1 VGRENLGA
9 REAREEFSAMLF
21 ERITGAEAL
30 RSSDI
35 VAATAAATRAAT
47 RRRDLIDAWRLT
59 KPYFVSEEK
68 FAAWTLLAAVV
79 VLNLANVYVHVR
91 INQWSAAEYNA
102 LGMYD
107 YNEFIYQFWIFLIL
121 SAFNIVI
128 TVYAL
133 YLNQMLQIRWR
144 RWLTR
149 RYLATWLTDRTYFRL
164 QLVGGS
170 TDNPDQR
177 IQEDLNLFTTYVMS
191 LSLGLLTAV
200 VSLFSFLFILWYLS
214 GPAEIPLGTWG
225 TWYIPGYLVW
235 AALIYSSIGTWL
247 SIKVGRP
254 LVPLNF
260 AQQRFEADFRYSLIR
275 LRENAES
282 IAFYGGEAPEYSI
295 FRSRFSNVVDNF
307 YRIMVRRKHL
317 SWFTASFTQAAIV
330 FPILVA
336 APRYF
341 AKQIQLGGLIQVL
354 GAFGMVQNALSF
366 IVTSYPDIAA
376 WQACTERL
384 SSFEGRMRQVAE
396 AMRAPQ
402 QIALRRGSGVEVQNL
417 DIDLPDGTPLLRGV
431 HFSVAP
437 GEALLLKGP
446 TGAGKS
452 TTLRAM
458 AGLWPFG
465 RGEVALGDGLE
476 MFLPQKPYLPL
487 GTLRQV
493 LLYPREDKEGARRVR
508 DQRLEEVLNLVNLGP
523 FARFLDTVDNWALRL
538 SLGEQQRLAFARVL
552 LVEPSVV
559 IMDEATS
566 ALDET
571 AEAQLY
577 SLIRRLPHRPTIVS
591 VGHRSTLREF
601 HDRICDIGA
610 FR

>member
-1 VGRENLGA
+1 VLA
-9 REAREEFSAMLF
+9 RRGAREEFSDMLF

-30 RSSDI
+30 RSSD
-35 VAATAAATRAAT
+35 AASAVSTARAAA
-47 RRRDLIDAWRLT
+47 RRRDLADAWRLT

-68 FAAWTLLAAVV
+68 FAAWTLLAMV
-79 VLNLANVYVHVR
+79 VLLNLGNVYVHVR

-102 LGMYD
+102 LGTYNYD
-107 YNEFIYQFWIFLIL
+107 EFIYQFWIFLIL

-164 QLVGGS
+164 QLSGS
-170 TDNPDQR
+170 TTDNPDQR

-191 LSLGLLTAV
+191 LSLGLMTAV
-200 VSLFSFLFILWYLS
+200 VSLLSFLFILWELS
-214 GPAEIPLGTWG
+214 GPAHLSLGSWG
-225 TWYIPGYLVW
+225 SWYIPGYLVW
-235 AALIYSSIGTWL
+235 AALIYSGIGTWL

-282 IAFYGGEAPEYSI
+282 VAFYGGEAPEYSI
-295 FRSRFSNVVDNF
+295 FRARFSNVVDNF
-307 YRIMVRRKHL
+307 WRIMVRRKHL
-317 SWFTASFTQAAIV
+317 SWFTASYTQAAIV

-341 AKQIQLGGLIQVL
+341 SKQIQLGGLIQVL

-366 IVTSYPDIAA
+366 IINSYADIAA

-384 SSFEGRMRQVAE
+384 STFEARMRAVRD
-396 AMRAPQ
+396 AMAAPQ
-402 QIALRRGSGVEVQNL
+402 QIALRRGGGLEVQNL
-417 DIDLPDGTPLLRGV
+417 DIDLPDGTALLRGV

-437 GEALLLKGP
+437 GEALLLVGP

-465 RGEVALGDGLE
+465 KGEVCLGEGLE

-487 GTLRQV
+487 GTLRQAM
-493 LLYPREDKEGARRVR
+493 LYPREDRVDGQR
-508 DQRLEEVLNLVNLGP
+508 VTDERLEEVLKMVNLGP
-523 FARFLDTVDNWALRL
+523 FARSLDTVDNWALRL
-538 SLGEQQRLAFARVL
+538 SLGEQQRFAFARVI
-552 LVEPSVV
+552 LVEPAIV

-566 ALDET
+566 ALDEPT
-571 AEAQLY
+571 EALLY
-577 SLIRRLPHRPTIVS
+577 GLLRKMPHRPTVVS

-601 HDRICDIGA
+601 HDKVCDIGE

>member
-1 VGRENLGA
+1 
-9 REAREEFSAMLF
+9 MLF
-21 ERITGAEAL
+21 EKITGAEAL
-30 RSSDI
+30 RSTDSAPS
-35 VAATAAATRAAT
+35 VAAGRAAA
-47 RRRDLIDAWRLT
+47 RRRDLSDAWRLT
-59 KPYFVSEEK
+59 KPYFFSEEK
-68 FAAWTLLAAVV
+68 VAARILLGAVV
-79 VLNLANVYVHVR
+79 FLNLANVYVHVR

-102 LGMYD
+102 LGAYNYD
-107 YNEFIYQFWIFLIL
+107 EFVYQFWIFLIL

-144 RWLTR
+144 RWMTR

-164 QLVGGS
+164 QLAGGQS
-170 TDNPDQR
+170 DNPDQR

-191 LSLGLLTAV
+191 LSLGLMTAV
-200 VSLFSFLFILWYLS
+200 VSLFSFLFILWGLS
-214 GPAEIPLGTWG
+214 GPAQIPLGNWG
-225 TWYIPGYLVW
+225 IWYIPGYLVW
-235 AALIYSSIGTWL
+235 AALLYSGIGTWL

-282 IAFYGGEAPEYSI
+282 IAFYGGEAPEYAV
-295 FRSRFSNVVDNF
+295 FHGRFAHVVDNF
-307 YRIMVRRKHL
+307 WRIMVRRKHL
-317 SWFTASFTQAAIV
+317 SWFTASYTQAAIV

-366 IVTSYPDIAA
+366 IINSYADIAA

-384 SSFEGRMRQVAE
+384 ATFDGRMREVAE
-396 AMRAPQ
+396 SMRAPQ
-402 QIALRRGSGVEVQNL
+402 QIALKRGGGVAVKGL
-417 DIDLPDGTPLLRGV
+417 DVDLPDGTRLLRNV

-437 GEALLLKGP
+437 SKALLLIGP

-465 RGEVALGDGLE
+465 RGEINLGEGVE

-493 LLYPREDKEGARRVR
+493 MLYPREDREEGRQHVT
-508 DQRLEEVLNLVNLGP
+508 DERLEEVLNLVGLGI
-523 FARFLDTVDNWALRL
+523 FVRALHTVDNWSLRL

-552 LVEPSVV
+552 LMEPSVV

-566 ALDET
+566 ALDEP
-571 AEAQLY
+571 AEARLY
-577 SLIRRLPHRPTIVS
+577 SLIRRLPHRPTVVS

-601 HDRICDIGA
+601 HDEVCDLGQ

>member
-1 VGRENLGA
+1 
-9 REAREEFSAMLF
+9 MLF

-30 RSSDI
+30 RGGGD
-35 VAATAAATRAAT
+35 AAAAVQLSRGGA
-47 RRRDLIDAWRLT
+47 RRRDLADAWRLT

-68 FAAWTLLAAVV
+68 VAAWTLLAAVV
-79 VLNLANVYVHVR
+79 LLNLANVYVHVR

-102 LGMYD
+102 LGTYNYD
-107 YNEFIYQFWIFLIL
+107 EFIYQFWVFLVL

-149 RYLATWLTDRTYFRL
+149 RYITTWLTDRTYFRL
-164 QLVGGS
+164 QLSGGT

-177 IQEDLNLFTTYVMS
+177 IQEDLNLFTTYAMS

-200 VSLFSFLFILWYLS
+200 VSLFSFLFILWDLS
-214 GPAEIPLGTWG
+214 GPARIPLGNWG

-235 AALIYSSIGTWL
+235 AALLYSGIGTWL

-282 IAFYGGEAPEYSI
+282 IAFYAGEAPESTI
-295 FRSRFSNVVDNF
+295 FRSRFANVVDNF
-307 YRIMVRRKHL
+307 WRIMVRRKQL
-317 SWFTASFTQAAIV
+317 SWFTATFTQAAIV

-366 IVTSYPDIAA
+366 IITSYPDIAA

-384 SSFEGRMRQVAE
+384 SGFETRMRQVADS
-396 AMRAPQ
+396 MRAPQ
-402 QIALRRGSGVEVQNL
+402 QIALRRGGGVEVQNL
-417 DIDLPDGTPLLRGV
+417 DIDLPDGTALLRGV
-431 HFSVAP
+431 NFSVAP
-437 GEALLLKGP
+437 GQALLLVGP
-446 TGAGKS
+446 TGSGKS

-465 RGEVALGDGLE
+465 KGEVGLGEGLE

-487 GTLRQV
+487 GTLRQA
-493 LLYPREDKEGARRVR
+493 LLYPREDRDDVKRVS
-508 DQRLEEVLNLVNLGP
+508 DERLEQVLKMVNLGG
-523 FARFLDTVDNWALRL
+523 FTRMLDTVDNWALRL
-538 SLGEQQRLAFARVL
+538 SLGEQQRLAFARVIL
-552 LVEPSVV
+552 IEPSVV

-566 ALDET
+566 ALDEPT
-571 AEAQLY
+571 EAMLY
-577 SLIRRLPHRPTIVS
+577 GLLRRMGHRPTIVS

-601 HDRICDIGA
+601 HDKVCDIGA

>member
-1 VGRENLGA
+1 
-9 REAREEFSAMLF
+9 MLF

-30 RSSDI
+30 RSSD
-35 VAATAAATRAAT
+35 AAAAVSTSRAAA
-47 RRRDLIDAWRLT
+47 RRRDLVDAWRLT

-68 FAAWTLLAAVV
+68 VAAWTLLAAVV
-79 VLNLANVYVHVR
+79 LLNLANVYVHVR

-102 LGMYD
+102 LGMYNYD
-107 YNEFIYQFWIFLIL
+107 EFIYQFWIFLIL

-164 QLVGGS
+164 QLVGGT

-200 VSLFSFLFILWYLS
+200 VSLFSFLFILWELS
-214 GPAEIPLGTWG
+214 GPATIPLGNWG

-235 AALIYSSIGTWL
+235 AALLYSGIGTWL

-254 LVPLNF
+254 LVPLSF

-282 IAFYGGEAPEYSI
+282 IAFYGGEAPEYSV

-366 IVTSYPDIAA
+366 IVNSYPDIAA

-396 AMRAPQ
+396 SMRAPQ
-402 QIALRRGSGVEVQNL
+402 QIALRRGGGVEVSNL
-417 DIDLPDGTPLLRGV
+417 DIDLPDGTRLLRGV
-431 HFSVAP
+431 NFSASP
-437 GEALLLKGP
+437 GEALLLVGP
-446 TGAGKS
+446 TGSGKS

-465 RGEVALGDGLE
+465 KGEVGLGEGVE

-493 LLYPREDKEGARRVR
+493 MLYPREDQEDARRVP
-508 DQRLEEVLNLVNLGP
+508 DERLEEVLKLVDLGS
-523 FARFLDTVDNWALRL
+523 FVRVLDTIDNWSLRL

-566 ALDET
+566 ALDEPT
-571 AEAQLY
+571 EARLY
-577 SLIRRLPHRPTIVS
+577 SLIRKMPHRPTIVS

-601 HDRICDIGA
+601 HDKICDIGT

>member
-1 VGRENLGA
+1 
-9 REAREEFSAMLF
+9 
-21 ERITGAEAL
+21 
-30 RSSDI
+30 
-35 VAATAAATRAAT
+35 
-47 RRRDLIDAWRLT
+47 
-59 KPYFVSEEK
+59 PYFVSEEK
-68 FAAWTLLAAVV
+68 VAAWTLLAAVV
-79 VLNLANVYVHVR
+79 LLNLANVYVHVR

-102 LGMYD
+102 LGTYNYD
-107 YNEFIYQFWIFLIL
+107 EFIYQFWIFLIL

-149 RYLATWLTDRTYFRL
+149 RYISTWLTDRTYFRL
-164 QLVGGS
+164 QLSGGGA
-170 TDNPDQR
+170 DNPDQR
-177 IQEDLNLFTTYVMS
+177 IQEDLNLFTTYAMS

-200 VSLFSFLFILWYLS
+200 VSLFSFLFILWDLS
-214 GPAEIPLGTWG
+214 GPARIPLGTMG

-235 AALIYSSIGTWL
+235 AALLYSSIGTWL

-275 LRENAES
+275 MRENAES
-282 IAFYGGEAPEYSI
+282 VAFYGGEAPEYSI
-295 FRSRFSNVVDNF
+295 FRSRFANVVDNF
-307 YRIMVRRKHL
+307 WRIMVRRKQL
-317 SWFTASFTQAAIV
+317 SWFTATFTQAAIV

-366 IVTSYPDIAA
+366 IITSYPDIAA

-384 SSFEGRMRQVAE
+384 SGFETRMRQVADS
-396 AMRAPQ
+396 MRAPQ
-402 QIALRRGSGVEVQNL
+402 QIALRRGGGVEVQNL
-417 DIDLPDGTPLLRGV
+417 DVDLPDGTPLLRGV
-431 HFSVAP
+431 NFAVAP
-437 GEALLLKGP
+437 GQALLLVGP
-446 TGAGKS
+446 TGSGKS

-465 RGEVALGDGLE
+465 KGDVGLGEGLE
-476 MFLPQKPYLPL
+476 MFLPQRPYLPL
-487 GTLRQV
+487 GTLRQA
-493 LLYPREDKEGARRVR
+493 LLYPREDRDDAKRVT
-508 DQRLEEVLNLVNLGP
+508 DDRLEQVLKLVNLGP
-523 FARFLDTVDNWALRL
+523 FARMLDSVDNWALRL
-538 SLGEQQRLAFARVL
+538 SLGEQQRLAFARVIL
-552 LVEPSVV
+552 IEPSVV

-566 ALDET
+566 ALDEPT
-571 AEAQLY
+571 EAMLY
-577 SLIRRLPHRPTIVS
+577 GLLRKMGHRPTIVS

-601 HDRICDIGA
+601 HDKVCDIGQ

>member
-1 VGRENLGA
+1 
-9 REAREEFSAMLF
+9 MLL
-21 ERITGAEAL
+21 EKITGAEAL
-30 RSSDI
+30 RSSDRI
-35 VAATAAATRAAT
+35 AAGASAFAPSK
-47 RRRDLIDAWRLT
+47 RRDIKDAWRLA
-59 KPYFVSEEK
+59 KPYFLSEEK
-68 FAAWTLLAAVV
+68 RVAWILLAAVIA
-79 VLNLANVYVHVR
+79 LNLANVYVHVR

-102 LGMYD
+102 LGQYNYD
-107 YNEFIYQFWIFLIL
+107 EFIYQFYIFLVL

-164 QLVGGS
+164 QLVGGA

-177 IQEDLNLFTTYVMS
+177 IAEDLNLFTTYVMT

-200 VSLFSFLFILWYLS
+200 VSLLSFLFILWQLS

-225 TWYIPGYLVW
+225 VWYIPGYLVW
-235 AALIYSSIGTWL
+235 AALLYSAIGTWL

-282 IAFYGGEAPEYSI
+282 VAFYGGEAPEFTI
-295 FRSRFSNVVDNF
+295 FRHRFSNVVDNF
-307 YRIMVRRKHL
+307 WRIMVRRKHL
-317 SWFTASFTQAAIV
+317 SWFTASYTQAAIV
-330 FPILVA
+330 FPIVVA

-366 IVTSYPDIAA
+366 IINSYADIAA
-376 WQACTERL
+376 WQAVTERL
-384 SSFEGRMRQVAE
+384 ATFEERMSHVTAS
-396 AMRAPQ
+396 MRAPQ
-402 QIALRRGSGVEVQNL
+402 QIALKRTGGGVEVQNL
-417 DIDLPDGTPLLRGV
+417 DIDLPDGTPLLKGV
-431 HFSVAP
+431 SFSVAAHQ
-437 GEALLLKGP
+437 ALLLIGP

-465 RGEVALGDGLE
+465 KGDVRLGDGLE
-476 MFLPQKPYLPL
+476 LFLPQRPYLPL
-487 GTLRQV
+487 GTLRQA
-493 LLYPREDKEGARRVR
+493 LLYPREEHEEHKHRIR
-508 DQRLEEVLNLVNLGP
+508 DDRLIEVLNLVHLGE
-523 FARFLDTVDNWALRL
+523 FARDLETVDNWSLRL

-552 LVEPSVV
+552 LVQPAVL

-566 ALDET
+566 ALDEAT
-571 AEAQLY
+571 EAHVYGL
-577 SLIRRLPHRPTIVS
+577 LRGLPNRPTVIS
-591 VGHRSTLREF
+591 VGHRSTLRQF
-601 HDRICDIGA
+601 HDIVCDIGG

>member
-1 VGRENLGA
+1 
-9 REAREEFSAMLF
+9 MLF

-30 RSSDI
+30 RSSD
-35 VAATAAATRAAT
+35 AAAAVSTSRAAA
-47 RRRDLIDAWRLT
+47 RRRDLVDAWRLT

-68 FAAWTLLAAVV
+68 VAAWTLLAAVV
-79 VLNLANVYVHVR
+79 LLNLANVYVHVR

-102 LGMYD
+102 LGMYNYD
-107 YNEFIYQFWIFLIL
+107 EFIYQFWIFLIL

-164 QLVGGS
+164 QLVGGT

-200 VSLFSFLFILWYLS
+200 VSLFSFLFILWELS
-214 GPAEIPLGTWG
+214 GPATIPLGNWG

-235 AALIYSSIGTWL
+235 AALLYSGIGTWL

-254 LVPLNF
+254 LVPLSF

-282 IAFYGGEAPEYSI
+282 IAFYGGEAPEYSV

-366 IVTSYPDIAA
+366 IVNSYPDIAA
-376 WQACTERL
+376 WQACTERS

-396 AMRAPQ
+396 SMRAPQ
-402 QIALRRGSGVEVQNL
+402 QIALRRGGGVEVSNL
-417 DIDLPDGTPLLRGV
+417 DIDLPDGTRLLRGV
-431 HFSVAP
+431 NFTASP
-437 GEALLLKGP
+437 GQALLLVGP
-446 TGAGKS
+446 TGSGKS

-465 RGEVALGDGLE
+465 KGEVGLGEGVE

-493 LLYPREDKEGARRVR
+493 MLYPREDQEDARRVP
-508 DQRLEEVLNLVNLGP
+508 DERLEEVLKLVDLGS
-523 FARFLDTVDNWALRL
+523 FVRVLDTIDNWSLRL

-566 ALDET
+566 ALDEPT
-571 AEAQLY
+571 EARLY
-577 SLIRRLPHRPTIVS
+577 SLIRKMPHRPTIVS

-601 HDRICDIGA
+601 HDKICDIGT

>member
-1 VGRENLGA
+1 
-9 REAREEFSAMLF
+9 MLF

-30 RSSDI
+30 RGGGD
-35 VAATAAATRAAT
+35 AAAAVQLSRRAA
-47 RRRDLIDAWRLT
+47 RRRDLMDAWRLT
-59 KPYFVSEEK
+59 RPYFMSEEK
-68 FAAWTLLAAVV
+68 VAAWTLLAAVV
-79 VLNLANVYVHVR
+79 LLNLANVYVHVR

-102 LGMYD
+102 LGTYNYD
-107 YNEFIYQFWIFLIL
+107 EFIYQFWIFLIL
-121 SAFNIVI
+121 SAFNIII

-149 RYLATWLTDRTYFRL
+149 RYIATWLADRTYFRL
-164 QLVGGS
+164 QLSGAS
-170 TDNPDQR
+170 ADNPDQR
-177 IQEDLNLFTTYVMS
+177 IQEDLNLFTTYAMS

-200 VSLFSFLFILWYLS
+200 VSLFSFLFILWDLS
-214 GPAEIPLGTWG
+214 GPARIPLGAWG

-235 AALIYSSIGTWL
+235 AALLYSGIGTWL

-282 IAFYGGEAPEYSI
+282 VAFYGGEAPEYSI
-295 FRSRFSNVVDNF
+295 FRSRFANVVDNF
-307 YRIMVRRKHL
+307 WRIMVRRKHL

-354 GAFGMVQNALSF
+354 GAFGQVQNALSF

-384 SSFEGRMRQVAE
+384 SGFEARMRQVADS
-396 AMRAPQ
+396 MRAPQ
-402 QIALRRGSGVEVQNL
+402 QITLRRGGGVEVQNL
-417 DIDLPDGTPLLRGV
+417 DIDLPDGTALLRGV
-431 HFSVAP
+431 NFSVAP
-437 GEALLLKGP
+437 GQALLLVGP
-446 TGAGKS
+446 TGSGKS

-465 RGEVALGDGLE
+465 KGDVGLGEGLE

-487 GTLRQV
+487 GTLRQAM
-493 LLYPREDKEGARRVR
+493 LYPREDRDDVKRVT
-508 DQRLEEVLNLVNLGP
+508 DERLEQVLKMVNLGG
-523 FARFLDTVDNWALRL
+523 FARMLDTVDNWALRL
-538 SLGEQQRLAFARVL
+538 SLGEQQRLAFARVIL
-552 LVEPSVV
+552 IEPAVV

-566 ALDET
+566 ALDEPT
-571 AEAQLY
+571 EAMLY
-577 SLIRRLPHRPTIVS
+577 GLLRKMGHRPTIVS

-601 HDRICDIGA
+601 HDKVCDIGQ

>member
-1 VGRENLGA
+1 
-9 REAREEFSAMLF
+9 MLF

-30 RSSDI
+30 RGGGD
-35 VAATAAATRAAT
+35 AAAAVQLSRGGA
-47 RRRDLIDAWRLT
+47 RRRDLADAWRLT

-68 FAAWTLLAAVV
+68 VAAWTLLAAVV
-79 VLNLANVYVHVR
+79 LLNLANVYVHVR

-102 LGMYD
+102 LGMYNYD
-107 YNEFIYQFWIFLIL
+107 EFIYQFWVFLVL

-149 RYLATWLTDRTYFRL
+149 RYITTWLTDRTYFRL
-164 QLVGGS
+164 QLSGGT

-177 IQEDLNLFTTYVMS
+177 IQEDLNLFTTYAMS

-200 VSLFSFLFILWYLS
+200 VSLFSFLFILWDLS
-214 GPAEIPLGTWG
+214 GPARIPLGNWG

-235 AALIYSSIGTWL
+235 AALLYSGIGTWL

-282 IAFYGGEAPEYSI
+282 IAFYAGEAPESTI
-295 FRSRFSNVVDNF
+295 FRSRFANVVDNF
-307 YRIMVRRKHL
+307 WRIMVRRKQL
-317 SWFTASFTQAAIV
+317 SWFTATFTQAAIV

-366 IVTSYPDIAA
+366 IITSYPDIAA

-384 SSFEGRMRQVAE
+384 SGFETRMRQVADS
-396 AMRAPQ
+396 MRAPQ
-402 QIALRRGSGVEVQNL
+402 QIALRRGGGVEVQNL
-417 DIDLPDGTPLLRGV
+417 DIDLPDGTALLRGV
-431 HFSVAP
+431 NFSVAP
-437 GEALLLKGP
+437 GQALLLVGP
-446 TGAGKS
+446 TGSGKS

-465 RGEVALGDGLE
+465 KGEVGLGEGLE

-487 GTLRQV
+487 GTLRQA
-493 LLYPREDKEGARRVR
+493 LLYPREDRDDVKRVS
-508 DQRLEEVLNLVNLGP
+508 DERLEQVLKMVNLGG
-523 FARFLDTVDNWALRL
+523 FTRMLDTVDNWALRL
-538 SLGEQQRLAFARVL
+538 SLGEQQRLAFARVIL
-552 LVEPSVV
+552 IEPSVV

-566 ALDET
+566 ALDEPT
-571 AEAQLY
+571 EAMLY
-577 SLIRRLPHRPTIVS
+577 GLLRRMGHRPTIVS

-601 HDRICDIGA
+601 HDKVCDIGA

>member
-1 VGRENLGA
+1 
-9 REAREEFSAMLF
+9 MLF

-30 RSSDI
+30 RSADTGAS
-35 VAATAAATRAAT
+35 VAAASRAAA
-47 RRRDLIDAWRLT
+47 RRRDLADAWRLT

-68 FAAWTLLAAVV
+68 TAAWTLVVAVV
-79 VLNLANVYVHVR
+79 LLNLANVYVHVR

-102 LGMYD
+102 LGMYNYD
-107 YNEFIYQFWIFLIL
+107 EFIHQFWIFLIL

-164 QLVGGS
+164 QLVGGT

-191 LSLGLLTAV
+191 LSLGLMTAV
-200 VSLFSFLFILWYLS
+200 VSLFSFLFILWELS
-214 GPAEIPLGTWG
+214 GPARIPLGTWG

-235 AALIYSSIGTWL
+235 AALLYSGIGTWL

-384 SSFEGRMRQVAE
+384 SAFEGRMRQVVE
-396 AMRAPQ
+396 SMRAPQ
-402 QIALRRGSGVEVQNL
+402 QITLRRGGGVEVHNL
-417 DIDLPDGTPLLRGV
+417 DIDLPDGTRLLRGV
-431 HFSVAP
+431 NFSAAP
-437 GEALLLKGP
+437 GEALLLVGP

-465 RGEVALGDGLE
+465 RGDVGLGEGVE

-487 GTLRQV
+487 GTLRQAM
-493 LLYPREDKEGARRVR
+493 LYPREDTDDAHRVS
-508 DQRLEEVLNLVNLGP
+508 DKRLIEVLEQVNLGL
-523 FARFLDTVDNWALRL
+523 FARALDTVDNWSLRL

-552 LVEPSVV
+552 LIEPAVV

-566 ALDET
+566 ALDEPT
-571 AEAQLY
+571 EARLY
-577 SLIRRLPHRPTIVS
+577 GLIRNMAHRPTIVS

-601 HDRICDIGA
+601 HDRVCDIGQ

>member
-1 VGRENLGA
+1 V
-9 REAREEFSAMLF
+9 S
-21 ERITGAEAL
+21 
-30 RSSDI
+30 
-35 VAATAAATRAAT
+35 TRAAT
-47 RRRDLIDAWRLT
+47 RRRDLADAWRLT
-59 KPYFVSEEK
+59 RPYFVSEEK
-68 FAAWTLLAAVV
+68 LAAWTLLAAVV
-79 VLNLANVYVHVR
+79 LLNLANVYVHVR

-102 LGMYD
+102 LGTYNYD
-107 YNEFIYQFWIFLIL
+107 EFIHQFYIFLVL

-149 RYLATWLTDRTYFRL
+149 RYIATWLTDRTYFRL
-164 QLVGGS
+164 QLVGGM

-191 LSLGLLTAV
+191 LSLGLMTAV
-200 VSLFSFLFILWYLS
+200 VSLFSFLFILWQLS
-214 GPAEIPLGTWG
+214 GPATIPLGSWG
-225 TWYIPGYLVW
+225 SWYIPGYLVW
-235 AALIYSSIGTWL
+235 AALIYSGIGTWL

-366 IVTSYPDIAA
+366 IVNSYPDIAA

-384 SSFEGRMRQVAE
+384 STFEGRMRQVADS
-396 AMRAPQ
+396 MRAPQ
-402 QIALRRGSGVEVQNL
+402 QIALRRGGGLEVQGL
-417 DIDLPDGTPLLRGV
+417 DIDLPDGTRLLRGV
-431 HFSVAP
+431 HFAVAP
-437 GEALLLKGP
+437 GKALLLVGP
-446 TGAGKS
+446 TGSGKS

-465 RGEVALGDGLE
+465 RGQVSLGEGVE

-493 LLYPREDKEGARRVR
+493 LLYPREDKGDGHRVS
-508 DQRLEEVLNLVNLGP
+508 DERLEEVLKLVDLGP
-523 FARFLDTVDNWALRL
+523 LARSLDMIENWSLRL

-552 LVEPSVV
+552 LMEPSVV

-566 ALDET
+566 ALDEPT
-571 AEAQLY
+571 EARLY
-577 SLIRRLPHRPTIVS
+577 GLLRKLAHRPTVVS

-601 HDRICDIGA
+601 HDMVCDIGE

>member
-1 VGRENLGA
+1 
-9 REAREEFSAMLF
+9 MLF

-30 RSSDI
+30 RSSD
-35 VAATAAATRAAT
+35 VPAVNTSRAAA
-47 RRRDLIDAWRLT
+47 RRRDLVDAWRLT
-59 KPYFVSEEK
+59 RPYFVSEEK

-79 VLNLANVYVHVR
+79 LLNLGNVYVHVR

-102 LGMYD
+102 LGAYN

-164 QLVGGS
+164 QLTGGM

-191 LSLGLLTAV
+191 LSLGLMTSV
-200 VSLFSFLFILWYLS
+200 VSLFSFLFILWELS
-214 GPAEIPLGTWG
+214 GPATIPLGTWG

-235 AALIYSSIGTWL
+235 AALLYSGIGTWL

-260 AQQRFEADFRYSLIR
+260 AQQRFEADFRYSLVR

-282 IAFYGGEAPEYSI
+282 IAFYGGEAPEYTI
-295 FRSRFSNVVDNF
+295 FRNRFSNVVDNF
-307 YRIMVRRKHL
+307 WRIMVRRKHL
-317 SWFTASFTQAAIV
+317 SWFTASYTQAAIV

-366 IVTSYPDIAA
+366 IINSYADIAA

-384 SSFEGRMRQVAE
+384 STFDGRMREVAD

-402 QIALRRGSGVEVQNL
+402 QISLSRGGGVEVRKL
-417 DIDLPDGTPLLRGV
+417 DIDLPDGTQLLRGV
-431 HFSVAP
+431 NFSVAP
-437 GEALLLKGP
+437 GEALLLIGP
-446 TGAGKS
+446 TGSGKS

-465 RGEVALGDGLE
+465 RGEVALGDGAE

-487 GTLRQV
+487 GTLRQAM
-493 LLYPREDKEGARRVR
+493 LYPREDRDDSQRVS
-508 DQRLEEVLNLVNLGP
+508 DARLEEVLKQVELGQ
-523 FARFLDTVDNWALRL
+523 FVRSLDTVDNWSLRL

-552 LVEPSVV
+552 LIEPAVV
-559 IMDEATS
+559 ILDEATS
-566 ALDET
+566 ALDEPT
-571 AEAQLY
+571 EARIYGL
-577 SLIRRLPHRPTIVS
+577 LRRMRHRPTIVS

-601 HDRICDIGA
+601 HDKVCDIGE

>member
-1 VGRENLGA
+1 MGA
-9 REAREEFSAMLF
+9 AR
-21 ERITGAEAL
+21 
-30 RSSDI
+30 
-35 VAATAAATRAAT
+35 AAA
-47 RRRDLIDAWRLT
+47 RRRDFVDAWRLT
-59 KPYFVSEEK
+59 KPYFFSEEK
-68 FAAWTLLAAVV
+68 VVAWILLVAVV
-79 VLNLANVYVHVR
+79 FLNLANVYVHVR

-102 LGMYD
+102 LGTYNYD
-107 YNEFIYQFWIFLIL
+107 EFIYQFWIFLIL
-121 SAFNIVI
+121 SGFNIVI

-164 QLVGGS
+164 QLTGVQS
-170 TDNPDQR
+170 DNPDQR

-191 LSLGLLTAV
+191 LSLGLMTAV
-200 VSLFSFLFILWYLS
+200 VSLFSFLFILWGLS
-214 GPAEIPLGTWG
+214 GPARIPLGAWG

-235 AALIYSSIGTWL
+235 AALLYSSIGTWL

-282 IAFYGGEAPEYSI
+282 IAFYGGEAPEYAV
-295 FRSRFSNVVDNF
+295 FRGRFAHVVDNF
-307 YRIMVRRKHL
+307 WRIMVRRKHL

-366 IVTSYPDIAA
+366 IVNSYPDIAA

-384 SSFEGRMRQVAE
+384 STFEGRMREVADS
-396 AMRAPQ
+396 MRAPQ
-402 QIALRRGSGVEVQNL
+402 QIALKRGSGVAVKNL
-417 DIDLPDGTPLLRGV
+417 DVDLPDGTRLLRNV
-431 HFSVAP
+431 HFAVAP
-437 GEALLLKGP
+437 GKALLLVGP

-452 TTLRAM
+452 TTLRVM

-465 RGEVALGDGLE
+465 RGEINLGDGLE

-493 LLYPREDKEGARRVR
+493 MLYPREDREEGRQRVT
-508 DQRLEEVLNLVNLGP
+508 DQRLEEVLNLVGLGI
-523 FARFLDTVDNWALRL
+523 FIRLLHTVDNWSLRL

-552 LVEPSVV
+552 LMEPSVV

-566 ALDET
+566 ALDEP
-571 AEAQLY
+571 AEARLY
-577 SLIRRLPHRPTIVS
+577 GLIRKQAHRPTVVS

-601 HDRICDIGA
+601 HDEVCDLSQ

>member
-1 VGRENLGA
+1 
-9 REAREEFSAMLF
+9 MLF

-30 RSSDI
+30 RSSD
-35 VAATAAATRAAT
+35 AAAAVSTSRAAA
-47 RRRDLIDAWRLT
+47 RRRDLVDAWRLT

-68 FAAWTLLAAVV
+68 VAAWTLLAAVV
-79 VLNLANVYVHVR
+79 LLNLANVYVHVR

-102 LGMYD
+102 LGMYNYD
-107 YNEFIYQFWIFLIL
+107 EFIYQFWIFLIL

-164 QLVGGS
+164 QLVGGT

-200 VSLFSFLFILWYLS
+200 VSLFSFLFILWELS
-214 GPAEIPLGTWG
+214 GPATIPLGNWG

-235 AALIYSSIGTWL
+235 AALLYSGIGTWL

-254 LVPLNF
+254 LVPLSF

-282 IAFYGGEAPEYSI
+282 IAFYGGEAPEYSV

-366 IVTSYPDIAA
+366 IVNSYPDIAA

-396 AMRAPQ
+396 SMRAPQ
-402 QIALRRGSGVEVQNL
+402 QIALRRGGGVEVSNL
-417 DIDLPDGTPLLRGV
+417 DIDLPDGTRLLRGV
-431 HFSVAP
+431 NFTASP
-437 GEALLLKGP
+437 GQALLLVGP
-446 TGAGKS
+446 TGSGKS

-465 RGEVALGDGLE
+465 KGEVGLGEGVE

-493 LLYPREDKEGARRVR
+493 MLYPREDQEDARRVP
-508 DQRLEEVLNLVNLGP
+508 DERLEEVLKLVDLGS
-523 FARFLDTVDNWALRL
+523 FVRVLDTIDNWSLRL

-566 ALDET
+566 ALDEPT
-571 AEAQLY
+571 EARLY
-577 SLIRRLPHRPTIVS
+577 SLIRKMPHRPTIVS

-601 HDRICDIGA
+601 HDKICDIGT

>member
-1 VGRENLGA
+1 LA
-9 REAREEFSAMLF
+9 RRGAREEFSNMLF

-30 RSSDI
+30 RSPSRAAA
-35 VAATAAATRAAT
+35 VPTRATAG
-47 RRRDLIDAWRLT
+47 RRDLADAWRLT

-68 FAAWTLLAAVV
+68 VAAWLLLVAVIA
-79 VLNLANVYVHVR
+79 LNLGNVYIHVR

-102 LGMYD
+102 LGAYNYD
-107 YNEFIYQFWIFLIL
+107 EFIYQFWVFLIL
-121 SAFNIVI
+121 AAFNIVI

-133 YLNQMLQIRWR
+133 YLNQMLTIRWR

-164 QLVGGS
+164 QLVGGA

-177 IQEDLNLFTTYVMS
+177 IAEDLNFFTTYVMS
-191 LSLGLLTAV
+191 LSLGLMTAV
-200 VSLFSFLFILWYLS
+200 VSLFSFLFILWELS
-214 GPAEIPLGTWG
+214 GPARIPLGSWG

-235 AALIYSSIGTWL
+235 AALIYSGIGTWL

-295 FRSRFSNVVDNF
+295 FRQRFSSVVDNF
-307 YRIMVRRKHL
+307 WRIMVRRKHL
-317 SWFTASFTQAAIV
+317 SWFTASYTQAAIV

-354 GAFGMVQNALSF
+354 GAFGFVQNALSF
-366 IVTSYPDIAA
+366 IVNSYADIAA
-376 WQACTERL
+376 WQAVTERL
-384 SSFEGRMRQVAE
+384 STFDGRMREVADS
-396 AMRAPQ
+396 MRAPQ
-402 QIALRRGSGVEVQNL
+402 QIVLRRGGGVEVQDL
-417 DIDLPDGTPLLRGV
+417 DIDLPDGTRLLRGV
-431 HFSVAP
+431 RFAVSP
-437 GEALLLKGP
+437 GEALLLVGP

-465 RGEVALGDGLE
+465 RGQVCLGDGIE
-476 MFLPQKPYLPL
+476 MFLPQRPYLPL
-487 GTLRQV
+487 GTLREA
-493 LLYPREDKEGARRVR
+493 LLYPREDKDDGQRVT
-508 DQRLEEVLNLVNLGP
+508 DERLGEVLKLVDLGQ
-523 FARFLDTVDNWALRL
+523 FARALDMVDNWSLRL

-552 LVEPSVV
+552 LIEPSVV

-566 ALDET
+566 ALDEPT
-571 AEAQLY
+571 EARLY
-577 SLIRRLPHRPTIVS
+577 GLLRKMPHRPTVVS

-601 HDRICDIGA
+601 HDKICDIGE

>member
-1 VGRENLGA
+1 
-9 REAREEFSAMLF
+9 MLF
-21 ERITGAEAL
+21 ERITGAEAI
-30 RSSDI
+30 RSTDS
-35 VAATAAATRAAT
+35 AAAVPTHAPA
-47 RRRDLIDAWRLT
+47 RRRDLQDAWRLSR
-59 KPYFVSEEK
+59 PYFVSEEK
-68 FAAWTLLAAVV
+68 VAAWTLLAAVV
-79 VLNLANVYVHVR
+79 GLNLANVYVHVR

-102 LGMYD
+102 LGAYNYD
-107 YNEFIYQFWIFLIL
+107 EFIHQFWIFLIL

-149 RYLATWLTDRTYFRL
+149 RYIATWLTDRTYFRL
-164 QLVGGS
+164 QLSGGA

-177 IQEDLNLFTTYVMS
+177 IQEDLNLFTTYAMS

-200 VSLFSFLFILWYLS
+200 VSLFSFLFILWELS
-214 GPAEIPLGTWG
+214 GPAHIPLGSWG
-225 TWYIPGYLVW
+225 VWYIPGYLVW
-235 AALIYSSIGTWL
+235 AALLYSIIGTWL

-282 IAFYGGEAPEYSI
+282 IAFYGGEAPEFSL
-295 FRSRFSNVVDNF
+295 FRGRFANVVDNF

-317 SWFTASFTQAAIV
+317 SWFTASYTQAAIV

-366 IVTSYPDIAA
+366 IINSYADIAA

-384 SSFEGRMRQVAE
+384 TTFEGRMRQVE
-396 AMRAPQ
+396 ESMRAPQ
-402 QIALRRGSGVEVQNL
+402 QIALTRGGGVEVRDL
-417 DIDLPDGTPLLRGV
+417 DIDLPDGTHLLRGV
-431 HFSVAP
+431 NFSVSP
-437 GEALLLKGP
+437 GEALLLVGP

-465 RGEVALGDGLE
+465 RGNVGLGEGLE

-493 LLYPREDKEGARRVR
+493 MLYPREDRDDSRRVT
-508 DQRLEEVLNLVNLGP
+508 DERLTEVLNLVSLGHLVR
-523 FARFLDTVDNWALRL
+523 AIDTTDNWSLRL
-538 SLGEQQRLAFARVL
+538 SLGEQQRLAFARVI
-552 LVEPSVV
+552 LVEPAVV
-559 IMDEATS
+559 ILDEATS
-566 ALDET
+566 ALDEP
-571 AEAQLY
+571 AEARLY
-577 SLIRRLPHRPTIVS
+577 RLIRKLPNRPTVVS
-591 VGHRSTLREF
+591 VGHRST
-601 HDRICDIGA
+601 
-610 FR
+610 

>member
-1 VGRENLGA
+1 
-9 REAREEFSAMLF
+9 MLF

-30 RSSDI
+30 RSNDPASF
-35 VAATAAATRAAT
+35 VSTARAA
-47 RRRDLIDAWRLT
+47 RRRDLADAWRLT
-59 KPYFVSEEK
+59 KPYFASEEK
-68 FAAWTLLAAVV
+68 VAAWTLLAAVV
-79 VLNLANVYVHVR
+79 LLNLANVYVHVR
-91 INQWSAAEYNA
+91 INYWVNDEYNA
-102 LGMYD
+102 LGQ
-107 YNEFIYQFWIFLIL
+107 YNWDAFIHQFYVFLVL
-121 SAFNIVI
+121 SAFNIGI

-149 RYLATWLTDRTYFRL
+149 RYIATWLTDRTYFRL
-164 QLVGGS
+164 QLSGGQA
-170 TDNPDQR
+170 DNPDQR

-191 LSLGLLTAV
+191 LSIGLLTAV
-200 VSLFSFLFILWYLS
+200 VSLLSFLFILWNLS
-214 GPAEIPLGTWG
+214 GPALIPLGSWG

-235 AALIYSSIGTWL
+235 AALLYSGIGTWL

-282 IAFYGGEAPEYSI
+282 IAFYGGEAPEYSV
-295 FRSRFSNVVDNF
+295 FRARFSSVVDNF
-307 YRIMVRRKHL
+307 WRIMVRRKHL
-317 SWFTASFTQAAIV
+317 SWFTASYTQAAIV

-341 AKQIQLGGLIQVL
+341 AKQVQLGGLIQVI

-366 IVTSYPDIAA
+366 IINSYADIAA
-376 WQACTERL
+376 WQAVTERL
-384 SSFEGRMRQVAE
+384 STFDGRMREVADS
-396 AMRAPQ
+396 MRAPQ
-402 QIALRRGSGVEVQNL
+402 QIVLRRGGGLEVQNL
-417 DIDLPDGTPLLRGV
+417 DIDLPDGTRLLRGV
-431 HFSVAP
+431 HFAVSP
-437 GEALLLKGP
+437 GEALLLVGP
-446 TGAGKS
+446 TGSGKS

-465 RGEVALGDGLE
+465 KGEVGLGEGVE

-487 GTLRQV
+487 GSLRQV
-493 LLYPREDKEGARRVR
+493 MLYPREDREDGKRVS
-508 DQRLEEVLNLVNLGP
+508 DDRLEEVLKMVDLGP
-523 FARFLDTVDNWALRL
+523 FARMLDKIDNWALRL
-538 SLGEQQRLAFARVL
+538 SLGEQQRLAFARVI
-552 LVEPSVV
+552 LVEPAVV

-566 ALDET
+566 ALDEPT
-571 AEAQLY
+571 EARLY
-577 SLIRRLPHRPTIVS
+577 SLLRKMAHRPTVVS

-601 HDRICDIGA
+601 HDKVCDIGE

>member
-1 VGRENLGA
+1 
-9 REAREEFSAMLF
+9 MLF
-21 ERITGAEAL
+21 ERITGAEAI
-30 RSSDI
+30 RSPD
-35 VAATAAATRAAT
+35 VAAAAPPAPVGK
-47 RRRDLIDAWRLT
+47 RRDLQEAWRLAR
-59 KPYFVSEEK
+59 PYFVSEEK
-68 FAAWTLLAAVV
+68 VAAWTLLAAVIG
-79 VLNLANVYVHVR
+79 LNLANVYVHVR

-102 LGMYD
+102 LGS
-107 YNEFIYQFWIFLIL
+107 YNYSEFIYQFWIFLIL

-144 RWLTR
+144 RWMTR
-149 RYLATWLTDRTYFRL
+149 QYIATWLADRTYFRL
-164 QLVGGS
+164 QLTGGT

-177 IQEDLNLFTTYVMS
+177 IAEDLNYFTTYVMS
-191 LSLGLLTAV
+191 LSLGLMTAV
-200 VSLFSFLFILWYLS
+200 VSLFSFLFILWELS
-214 GPAEIPLGTWG
+214 GPAHIPLGSWG

-235 AALIYSSIGTWL
+235 CALLYSSIGTWL

-295 FRSRFSNVVDNF
+295 FRSRFANVVDNF

-317 SWFTASFTQAAIV
+317 SWFTASYTQAAIV

-341 AKQIQLGGLIQVL
+341 AKQIQLGGLIQIL

-366 IVTSYPDIAA
+366 IVNSYADIAA
-376 WQACTERL
+376 WQAVTERL
-384 SSFEGRMRQVAE
+384 STFDRRMGAVRESMQ
-396 AMRAPQ
+396 APQ
-402 QIALRRGSGVEVQNL
+402 KIKLRRGGGVEVRNL
-417 DIDLPDGTPLLRGV
+417 DIDLPDGTRLLNGV
-431 HFSVAP
+431 NFDVAP
-437 GEALLLKGP
+437 GEALLLIGP

-465 RGEVALGDGLE
+465 SGDVGLGEGTE

-487 GTLRQV
+487 GSLRQV
-493 LLYPREDKEGARRVR
+493 LLYPREDSEGASRIS
-508 DQRLEEVLNLVNLGP
+508 DQRLTEVLNMVTLGDLP
-523 FARFLDTVDNWALRL
+523 RLLDVTDNWSLRL
-538 SLGEQQRLAFARVL
+538 SLGEQQRLAFARVF

-566 ALDET
+566 ALDERT
-571 AEAQLY
+571 EALLY
-577 SLIRRLPHRPTIVS
+577 NLLRELANRPTIVS
-591 VGHRSTLREF
+591 VGHRSTLRQF
-601 HDRICDIGA
+601 HDKVCDIGA

>member
-1 VGRENLGA
+1 
-9 REAREEFSAMLF
+9 MLF

-30 RSSDI
+30 RSADTGAA
-35 VAATAAATRAAT
+35 VAAASRAAA
-47 RRRDLIDAWRLT
+47 RRRDIADAWRLT

-68 FAAWTLLAAVV
+68 AAAWTLVIAVV
-79 VLNLANVYVHVR
+79 LLNLANVYVHVR

-102 LGMYD
+102 LGMYNYD
-107 YNEFIYQFWIFLIL
+107 EFIYQFWIFLIL

-164 QLVGGS
+164 QLVGGT

-191 LSLGLLTAV
+191 LSLGLMTAV
-200 VSLFSFLFILWYLS
+200 VSLFSFLFILWELS
-214 GPAEIPLGTWG
+214 GPARIPLGTWG

-235 AALIYSSIGTWL
+235 AALLYSGIGTWL

-384 SSFEGRMRQVAE
+384 NAFEGRMRQVVE
-396 AMRAPQ
+396 SMRAPQ
-402 QIALRRGSGVEVQNL
+402 QIKLRRGGGVEVQNL
-417 DIDLPDGTPLLRGV
+417 DIDLPDGTRLLRGV
-431 HFSVAP
+431 SFSAAP
-437 GEALLLKGP
+437 GEALLLVGP

-465 RGEVALGDGLE
+465 RGDVGLGEGVE

-487 GTLRQV
+487 GTLRQAM
-493 LLYPREDKEGARRVR
+493 LYPREDKDDAHRVS
-508 DQRLEEVLNLVNLGP
+508 DKRLGEVLEQVNLGL
-523 FARFLDTVDNWALRL
+523 FARALDTVDNWSLRL

-552 LVEPSVV
+552 LIEPAVV

-566 ALDET
+566 ALDEPT
-571 AEAQLY
+571 EARLY
-577 SLIRRLPHRPTIVS
+577 ALIRNMAHRPTIVS

-601 HDRICDIGA
+601 HDKVCDIGQ

>member
-1 VGRENLGA
+1 
-9 REAREEFSAMLF
+9 MLF

-30 RSSDI
+30 RSTDSAPSMG
-35 VAATAAATRAAT
+35 AARAAA
-47 RRRDLIDAWRLT
+47 RRRDFVDAWRLT
-59 KPYFVSEEK
+59 KPYFFSEEK
-68 FAAWTLLAAVV
+68 VVAWILLVAVV
-79 VLNLANVYVHVR
+79 FLNLANVYVHVR

-102 LGMYD
+102 LGTYNYD
-107 YNEFIYQFWIFLIL
+107 EFIYQFWIFLIL
-121 SAFNIVI
+121 SGFNIVI

-164 QLVGGS
+164 QLTGVQS
-170 TDNPDQR
+170 DNPDQR

-191 LSLGLLTAV
+191 LSLGLMTAV
-200 VSLFSFLFILWYLS
+200 VSLFSFLFILWGLS
-214 GPAEIPLGTWG
+214 GPARIPLGAWG

-235 AALIYSSIGTWL
+235 AALLYSSIGTWL

-282 IAFYGGEAPEYSI
+282 IAFYGGEAPEYAV
-295 FRSRFSNVVDNF
+295 FRGRFAHVVDNF
-307 YRIMVRRKHL
+307 WRIMVRRKHL

-366 IVTSYPDIAA
+366 IVNSYPDIAA

-384 SSFEGRMRQVAE
+384 STFEGRMREVADS
-396 AMRAPQ
+396 MRAPQ
-402 QIALRRGSGVEVQNL
+402 QIALKRGSGVAVKNL
-417 DIDLPDGTPLLRGV
+417 DVDLPDGTRLLRNV
-431 HFSVAP
+431 HFAVAP
-437 GEALLLKGP
+437 GKALLLVGP

-452 TTLRAM
+452 TTLRVM

-465 RGEVALGDGLE
+465 RGEINLGDGLE

-493 LLYPREDKEGARRVR
+493 MLYPREDREEGRQRVT
-508 DQRLEEVLNLVNLGP
+508 DQRLEEVLNLVGLGI
-523 FARFLDTVDNWALRL
+523 FIRLLHTVDNWSLRL

-552 LVEPSVV
+552 LMEPSVV

-566 ALDET
+566 ALDEP
-571 AEAQLY
+571 AEARLY
-577 SLIRRLPHRPTIVS
+577 GLIRKQAHRPTVVS

-601 HDRICDIGA
+601 HDEVCDLSQ

>member
-1 VGRENLGA
+1 
-9 REAREEFSAMLF
+9 MLF

-30 RSSDI
+30 RSADTSAA
-35 VAATAAATRAAT
+35 VAAASRAAA
-47 RRRDLIDAWRLT
+47 RRRDLADAWRLT

-68 FAAWTLLAAVV
+68 VAAWTLVVAVV
-79 VLNLANVYVHVR
+79 LLNLANVYVHVR

-102 LGMYD
+102 LGMYNYD
-107 YNEFIYQFWIFLIL
+107 EFIYQFWIFLIL

-164 QLVGGS
+164 QLVGGT

-191 LSLGLLTAV
+191 LSLGLMTAV
-200 VSLFSFLFILWYLS
+200 VSLFSFLFILWELS
-214 GPAEIPLGTWG
+214 GPARIPLGTWG

-235 AALIYSSIGTWL
+235 AALLYSGIGTWL

-366 IVTSYPDIAA
+366 IITSYPDIAA

-384 SSFEGRMRQVAE
+384 SAFEARMRQVTE
-396 AMRAPQ
+396 SMRAPQ
-402 QIALRRGSGVEVQNL
+402 QIKLHRGGGVEVQNL
-417 DIDLPDGTPLLRGV
+417 DIDLPDGTRLLRGV
-431 HFSVAP
+431 NFSAAP
-437 GEALLLKGP
+437 GEALLLVGP

-465 RGEVALGDGLE
+465 QGDVGLGEGVE

-487 GTLRQV
+487 GTLRQAM
-493 LLYPREDKEGARRVR
+493 LYPREDNDDAHRVS
-508 DQRLEEVLNLVNLGP
+508 DERLNEVLVQVNLGS
-523 FARFLDTVDNWALRL
+523 FARMLDTIDNWSLRL

-552 LVEPSVV
+552 LIGPAVV

-566 ALDET
+566 ALDEPT
-571 AEAQLY
+571 EARLY
-577 SLIRRLPHRPTIVS
+577 GLIRNMPHRPTVVS

-601 HDRICDIGA
+601 HDKVCDIGA

>member
-1 VGRENLGA
+1 
-9 REAREEFSAMLF
+9 MLF

-30 RSSDI
+30 RSADTG
-35 VAATAAATRAAT
+35 AAVAAATRIAA
-47 RRRDLIDAWRLT
+47 RRRDLADAWRLT

-68 FAAWTLLAAVV
+68 VAAWTLVVAVV
-79 VLNLANVYVHVR
+79 LLNLANVYVHVR

-102 LGMYD
+102 LGMYNYD
-107 YNEFIYQFWIFLIL
+107 EFIHQFWIFLIL

-164 QLVGGS
+164 QLVGGT

-191 LSLGLLTAV
+191 LSLGLMTAV
-200 VSLFSFLFILWYLS
+200 VSLFSFLFILWELS
-214 GPAEIPLGTWG
+214 GPATIPLGTWG

-235 AALIYSSIGTWL
+235 AALLYSGIGTWL

-295 FRSRFSNVVDNF
+295 FRSRFANVVDNF

-366 IVTSYPDIAA
+366 IITSYPDIAA

-384 SSFEGRMRQVAE
+384 SAFEGRMRQVVE
-396 AMRAPQ
+396 SMRAPQ
-402 QIALRRGSGVEVQNL
+402 QINLRRGGGVEVQNL
-417 DIDLPDGTPLLRGV
+417 DVDLPDGTRLLRGV
-431 HFSVAP
+431 TFSAAP
-437 GEALLLKGP
+437 GEALLLIGP

-465 RGEVALGDGLE
+465 KGDVVLGEGVE

-493 LLYPREDKEGARRVR
+493 LLYPREDKDDARRVP
-508 DQRLEEVLNLVNLGP
+508 DKRLADVLEQVNLRP
-523 FARFLDTVDNWALRL
+523 FARSLDTVDNWSLRL

-552 LVEPSVV
+552 LIEPSVV

-566 ALDET
+566 ALDEPT
-571 AEAQLY
+571 EARLY
-577 SLIRRLPHRPTIVS
+577 GLIRNMPHRPTVVS

-601 HDRICDIGA
+601 HDKVCDIGE